1 MTTNA
6 SYATAAAE
14 AAAKLI
20 AAGDMNPCATCA
32 EAAGVAIRMQPEAAS
47 VADRL
52 ASMPA
57 SPEYAAAVAWND
69 ALLDLLIYANA
80 QDADA
85 PFPTAP

>member
-20 AAGDMNPCATCA
+20 AAGDMNPGATCA
-32 EAAGVAIRMQPEAAS
+32 EAAGGAIRMQPEAAAV
-47 VADRL
+47 VASL

-57 SPEYAAAVAWND
+57 SPDYAAAVAWND
-69 ALLDLLIYANA
+69 ALLDLIIYANA
-80 QDADA
+80 QPATG
-85 PFPTAP
+85 PMPTTV